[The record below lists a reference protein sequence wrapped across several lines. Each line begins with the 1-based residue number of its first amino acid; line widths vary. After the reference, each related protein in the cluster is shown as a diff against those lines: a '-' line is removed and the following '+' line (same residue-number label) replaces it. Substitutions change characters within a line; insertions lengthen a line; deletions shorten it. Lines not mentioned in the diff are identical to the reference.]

1 MRCKALCP
9 IRRYSAAECGKVF
22 IKLMLWSFL
31 GNLFLGVFESIFI
44 LKVIEVIKGYFL
56 QEFGELTL

>member
-9 IRRYSAAECGKVF
+9 IRRCSAAECGKVF

>member
-1 MRCKALCP
+1 
-9 IRRYSAAECGKVF
+9 
-22 IKLMLWSFL
+22 MLWSFL